1 MTDRNKIILLLALV
15 VVLVGINLVPRPSQ
29 ESAPSAASK
38 PAVTR
43 AAAQPALP
51 AIPDASL
58 DVARLQF
65 TPRERAAAVRR
76 NIFEY
81 GVQTPPPAQ
90 PSAALASPPPAPP
103 PPPAPVRF
111 FGFAENPR
119 GGKRQVFLTDGEEI
133 FVAAEGDII
142 SQRYR
147 LLRVASESVEVEELQ
162 GKRRWIVPLEQ
173 R

>member
-1 MTDRNKIILLLALV
+1 MRGRSKIILLLALV
-15 VVLVGINLVPRPSQ
+15 VVLVAINLGRRPS
-29 ESAPSAASK
+29 PGPVPLAASK
-38 PAVTR
+38 PGTTR
-43 AAAQPALP
+43 AAAQPAQP
-51 AIPDASL
+51 IIPDAAL
-58 DVARLQF
+58 DVVRLQF
-65 TPRERAAAVRR
+65 TPRGRAAAVRR

-81 GVQTPPPAQ
+81 GAQSPPPTQ
-90 PSAALASPPPAPP
+90 PSIAIAPPPAPP

-173 R
+173 P